1 MRKRITAVLLAL
13 VMVFTAMAMPSAAL
27 DTWDGSAVSSFGGGK
42 GTEDEP
48 YIIATAKQFARL
60 TLNVANGNS
69 YAGKYFKL
77 TSDIDLASR
86 QWTPVG
92 SASTPFA
99 GTFDGQ
105 FHKISNL
112 YISQNTTTYTGLFG
126 YNTGTIKNLIISS
139 GNVTGYRYTGA
150 VAGFNSGLIRN
161 CENASTVNGNAF
173 TAGIVGHNTGTV
185 SGCSNSANV
194 FGTEYTSGIVAYNYT
209 GTTTDIEYKGEIA
222 DCYNTGYIS
231 GVSYSGGIAG
241 ALMGEGGSLKNAYN
255 SGTVVGRTNSGA
267 IAGYNNR
274 AIVSNC
280 HYLEGSAV
288 DGIGN
293 SKEGTE
299 SKTSTMLKSE
309 YFTTLLNN
317 DRLWS
322 RNSAV
327 NGGYPCFKWQNPS
340 EEYDDTEIKT
350 VTYIKP
356 SEGFAVGNGSAQN
369 PYLISSAGELEYLAR
384 SVCAGN
390 SYEGKYFV
398 LDANIQLNANGTE
411 HVSTPIGDGDTAFK
425 GDLDGAGHYIKGLY
439 QPFEDQNG
447 DLAEANGERYMHIG
461 LFGNNA
467 GNIYDLAVV
476 DASVSGFYYVGI
488 LAAQNSGVIER
499 CYTTGE
505 LSGNMSTGGI
515 AGQNSGT
522 INNCYNT
529 AKVKGMYDAG
539 GIAGEN
545 AGGTVYSCYNTG
557 TITGT
562 SRDSNG
568 ISAIAGRSVN
578 GNVENCYYY
587 RNTAQQGVTGDR
599 DDTVMRTAAQ
609 FLSSKMVRLLNDEDE
624 MTGLGNDVWTVV
636 EGVNINYPT
645 LPWATNRPE
654 YVTEV
659 ETDDGQAEVE
669 PPKEEEPPVTE
680 DKDYYKW
687 DDEATDVPDRQS
699 IALPS
704 THRVL
709 VNGKEIKFDIYNI
722 GGNNYFKLRDV
733 AHVINGTEKQFEVKW
748 QASDNSIHL
757 TTGTAYT
764 PDGYE
769 MIGKGDQAILAT
781 PTLSTVYLNG
791 RETSMVAYFIS
802 DNNYFKIRD
811 LAKRLGFDVLWDGE
825 NSTVVIDTSI
835 TYIDD
840 ENK

>member
-1 MRKRITAVLLAL
+1 MKKRITAVLLACI
-13 VMVFTAMAMPSAAL
+13 MIFTAMAMPSAAL
-27 DTWDGSAVSSFGGGK
+27 DSWDGSLASSFGGGK
-42 GTEDEP
+42 GTQEEP
-48 YIIATAKQFARL
+48 YIIETAAQLARL
-60 TLNVANGNS
+60 SINVTNGNS
-69 YAGKYFKL
+69 YAGKYFIL

-86 QWTPVG
+86 QWTSIG

-99 GTFDGQ
+99 GIFDGQ
-105 FHKISNL
+105 FHTINNL
-112 YISQNTTTYTGLFG
+112 YISQKATTYTGFFG
-126 YNTGTIKNLIISS
+126 YNTGTIKNLIIAS
-139 GNVTGYRYTGA
+139 GSITGYRYTGA
-150 VAGFNSGLIRN
+150 ITAFNSGVVRN
-161 CENASTVNGNAF
+161 CENAATVNGSAF

-185 SGCSNSANV
+185 LGCSNSANI

-209 GTTTDIEYKGEIA
+209 GTTTNVEYKGEIA

-231 GVSYSGGIAG
+231 GVNYSGGIAA
-241 ALMGEGGSLKNAYN
+241 ALMGEGGSLSNSYN

-267 IAGYNNR
+267 VAGYNNR
-274 AIVSNC
+274 ANISNC
-280 HYLEGSAV
+280 YYLEASAV
-288 DGIGN
+288 DGVGN
-293 SKEGTE
+293 STVGTE
-299 SKTSTMLKSE
+299 SKTATMLKSE
-309 YFTTLLNN
+309 YFVTVLNN

-322 RNSAV
+322 RNSTV
-327 NGGYPCFKWQNPS
+327 NGGFPCFKWQNPA

-350 VTYIKP
+350 VTYIK
-356 SEGFAVGNGSAQN
+356 SSDGFAQGNGSVQN
-369 PYLISSAGELEYLAR
+369 PYVIATAGELEYLAR
-384 SVCAGN
+384 SVASGN
-390 SYEGKYFV
+390 SYDGKYFV

-411 HVSTPIGDGDTAFK
+411 YVSTPIGDANTAFK
-425 GDLDGAGHYIKGLY
+425 GDFDGAGHYIKGLY

-447 DLAEANGERYMHIG
+447 DLAEQNGERYTYIA

-476 DASVSGFYYVGI
+476 DANISGFYYVGI
-488 LAAQNSGVIER
+488 LAAQNKGIIER

-505 LSGNMSTGGI
+505 LSGNMSAGGI

-529 AKVKGMYDAG
+529 AKIKGMYDVG
-539 GIAGEN
+539 GIVGEN
-545 AGGTVYSCYNTG
+545 SGGTVYSCYNTG
-557 TITGT
+557 MITGT
-562 SRDSNG
+562 SNTSNG
-568 ISAIAGRSVN
+568 IAAVVGRSTD
-578 GNVENCYYY
+578 GNVKNCYYY
-587 RNTAQQGVTGDR
+587 RNTASQGVTGDR
-599 DDTVMRTAAQ
+599 DETVIKTAAQ

-624 MTGLGNDVWTVV
+624 ITGLGNDVWTVV
-636 EGVNINYPT
+636 DGVNINYPT
-645 LPWATNRPE
+645 FAWATNRPE

-659 ETDDGQAEVE
+659 ETDDGMPEVQ
-669 PPKEEEPPVTE
+669 PPEEEKEPETE
-680 DKDYYKW
+680 DKEYYNW
-687 DDEATDVPDRQS
+687 DDEAKDVPDRQS

-733 AHVINGTEKQFEVKW
+733 AHVLNGTEKQFEVKW
-748 QASDNSIHL
+748 LASDNSIHL
-757 TTGTAYT
+757 TTGMAYT

-781 PTLSTVYLNG
+781 PTLSTVYLNE

-811 LAKRLGFDVLWDGE
+811 LAKRLGFDVSWDGE

-835 TYIDD
+835 TYVDD